1 MALFFDYE
9 TKAPTAAA
17 AIAGYRACSGL
28 VVAVMF
34 AGCTVLLAIYQLGR
48 ERTLKMAADLES
60 RRLAARA
67 T

>member
-1 MALFFDYE
+1 
-9 TKAPTAAA
+9 
-17 AIAGYRACSGL
+17 
-28 VVAVMF
+28 MF